1 MTMRSFIP
9 CLLVPLALLPS
20 LARAEVKESGPDHL
34 LLQDSRVVH
43 ASPTQLYAALI
54 DIGHWWN
61 SEHTYSGDAS
71 HLSLQAEA
79 GACFCERWGNQ
90 SAAHGRVL
98 WASPGHLLRM
108 ESALGPLQGMAVQ
121 GVMTFTLKPAG
132 DGTTLQFE
140 YRVNGAS
147 NSGLDQLA
155 TTIDGV
161 LMEQLRRLQNYA
173 QTGKPAPLKP

>member
-1 MTMRSFIP
+1 MRSCIP
-9 CLLVPLALLPS
+9 CLLALLVLLVPV
-20 LARAEVKESGPDHL
+20 ARAEVKESAPDHL
-34 LLQDSRVVH
+34 LVQDSRVVH

-54 DIGHWWN
+54 DVGHWWN
-61 SEHTYSGDAS
+61 GEHTYSGDAS

-79 GACFCERWGNQ
+79 GGCFCERWGDQ

-98 WASPGHLLRM
+98 WAAPGHLLRL

-147 NSGLDQLA
+147 NSGLDKLGA
-155 TTIDGV
+155 TIDGV
-161 LMEQLRRLQNYA
+161 LMEQLQRLQRFA
-173 QTGKPAPLKP
+173 ESGKTAGMKP

>member
-1 MTMRSFIP
+1 MRP
-9 CLLVPLALLPS
+9 CLACLFVSLALLAS
-20 LARAEVKESGPDHL
+20 VARAEVKEATPDHL
-34 LLQDSRVVH
+34 LVQDSRVVH

-54 DIGHWWN
+54 DVGHWWN

-79 GACFCERWGNQ
+79 GGCFCERWGDQ
-90 SAAHGRVL
+90 SAQHGRVL
-98 WASPGHLLRM
+98 WAAPGHLLRL

-121 GVMTFTLKPAG
+121 GVMTFTLKPAS

-147 NSGLDQLA
+147 HSGLDQLA
-155 TTIDGV
+155 STIDGV
-161 LMEQLRRLQNYA
+161 LMGQLQRLQSYA
-173 QTGKPAPLKP
+173 QTGKSAPVKP

>member
-1 MTMRSFIP
+1 MRP
-9 CLLVPLALLPS
+9 CVLCVFLPLILVIS
-20 LARAEVKESGPDHL
+20 VARAEVKDSGPDHL

-43 ASPTQLYAALI
+43 VSPTQLYTALV

-61 SEHTYSGDAS
+61 GEHTYSQDAS

-79 GACFCERWGNQ
+79 NGCFCERWGDQ
-90 SAAHGRVL
+90 SVAHGRVL
-98 WASPGHLLRM
+98 WAAPGHVLRLDT
-108 ESALGPLQGMAVQ
+108 ALGPLQGMAVQ
-121 GVMTFTLKPAG
+121 GVMTFTLKPAS

-147 NSGLDQLA
+147 ASGLDKLA
-155 TTIDGV
+155 PTIDSV
-161 LMEQLRRLQNYA
+161 MMQQLQRLQSYA